1 MITQIIHNDPEK
13 THEMLKRLFSFL
25 LVGGFGAV
33 VNLVCFSCAYYAL
46 GWPANRLLA
55 YASAFVIATE
65 VSILVNFMLNDRFT
79 FRQLH
84 DRGSAW
90 QARCMRYH
98 VTSVGGTLVTLG
110 ISFSLVHVLH
120 VPALFAQAMAL
131 VVATVFNFVAHHVFT
146 YAAG

>member
-1 MITQIIHNDPEK
+1 MITQIIHNGPEK

-46 GWPANRLLA
+46 GRPVNRLLA

-84 DRGSAW
+84 DRGRAC
-90 QARCMRYH
+90 RR
-98 VTSVGGTLVTLG
+98 
-110 ISFSLVHVLH
+110 
-120 VPALFAQAMAL
+120 
-131 VVATVFNFVAHHVFT
+131 VVCATT
-146 YAAG
+146 